1 MLDTIRSILRD
12 AQNAPDIFKRTLV
25 KEYIQI
31 LSLSFLYTHK
41 QYSNLVFYGGSS
53 LRHCYELPR
62 LSEDLDFVDIEK
74 NINITSLYE
83 DICGF
88 FRKKFNISV
97 SGRCQKFRCILKFP
111 VLYDLNIAGTEES
124 DLLFIKI
131 EVYKDFGFCSK
142 YTNRVLP
149 VFKFGQS
156 LLIKTFDLPT
166 LMATKIDAVLH
177 RKWERTSKNGK
188 TLAKVKGRDYFDL
201 LWYLRKGIQPN
212 IACIRGVTDTHDM
225 YEQLIKLVQKVDV
238 HSIKYDLQ
246 GLIQDQAYI
255 ETLTDNLKEILKN
268 LLEENKPR

>member
-1 MLDTIRSILRD
+1 MRD
-12 AQNAPDIFKRTLV
+12 AQDAPDIFKRTLV

-62 LSEDLDFVDIEK
+62 LSEDLDFVDIDK
-74 NINITSLYE
+74 STTIATLYE

-88 FRKKFNISV
+88 FKKKYNISV
-97 SGRCQKFRCILKFP
+97 TGRCQKFRCILKFP
-111 VLYDLNIAGTEES
+111 VLHNLEIAGTEES
-124 DLLFIKI
+124 DLLFTKI
-131 EVYKDFGFCSK
+131 EVYKDFGFCSE
-142 YTNRVLP
+142 YTTLVLP

-212 IACIRGVTDTHDM
+212 IACIRGVSDKKDM
-225 YEQLIKLVQKVDV
+225 YEQLVNLVQRVDAQ
-238 HSIKYDLQ
+238 SIKYDLQ

-255 ETLTDNLKEILKN
+255 DTLIDNIKDILTN
-268 LLEENKPR
+268 LIEERMGDTGLRP